1 MNELAHTSRS
11 ILPYLS
17 ILVLTV
23 LVGYCDA
30 QGLAFASKSWR
41 NGTFIPQVALVSL
54 CYFLVAIFTHI
65 YSIKMMQELGI
76 ASSVLQSLI
85 WLASVSVVVT
95 IVTGGAVDWS
105 WRERI
110 VAANALV
117 SIGWLISQVDS

>member
-1 MNELAHTSRS
+1 MSELAHTSRS

-17 ILVLTV
+17 ILVLTIV
-23 LVGYCDA
+23 VGYCDA

-41 NGTFIPQVALVSL
+41 NSTFIPHVALVSL

-85 WLASVSVVVT
+85 WLVSVSVVVT
-95 IVTGGAVDWS
+95 VATGGAVDWS

-110 VAANALV
+110 AAANAII
-117 SIGWLISQVDS
+117 SIGWLISRTST